1 MNKIFANKKVMDK
14 KATDKK
20 VRGWDYILLALTAFG
35 GLGMEVLYAWILE
48 PNLLGFSEQ
57 MSEWSVGQAIFHWI
71 LTCITW
77 GLFAWYAISDAKKS
91 FGFDIFEQKSKL
103 KKWQWCAV
111 AVCIV
116 VAIASSYVS
125 WDGFKII
132 EEFKNK
138 GALLFTFQYI
148 YYAFETVLFMLII
161 VFAQKA
167 FETWFKN
174 DKIPYGG
181 IVCGLTWGLAHAFT
195 KGSLLAGM
203 EGIFFGF
210 LLGTAYLFAGRD
222 IKRTYVILFIMFAC

>member
-1 MNKIFANKKVMDK
+1 MKKN
-14 KATDKK
+14 

-35 GLGMEVLYAWILE
+35 GLGMEVLYAYFLE
-48 PNLLGFSEQ
+48 PNLLGFSTQ
-57 MSEWSVGQAIFHWI
+57 LGEWSTGQTIFHWV

-77 GLFAWYAISDAKKS
+77 GLIAWYAIHDAKKNC
-91 FGFDIFEQKSKL
+91 GFDIFAHKETL
-103 KKWQWCAV
+103 KKWQWCAI

-116 VAIASSYVS
+116 VAIASSYIS
-125 WDGFKII
+125 WDGFKVI
-132 EEFKNK
+132 EEFKSK

-167 FETWFKN
+167 FEKWFKN

-195 KGSLLAGM
+195 KGSILVGI

-222 IKRTYVILFIMFAC
+222 IRKTYVILFIMFVC